1 MQKNIIKKGDTGKY
15 FVELAAVFCNT
26 SERTPGTKSERKYEG
41 MLLLRQ
47 KGFEKARYGASEIR
61 IHSNNKS
68 IVIEQ
73 LKQIASLYPPRKDLT
88 IIDMGELKHD

>member
-1 MQKNIIKKGDTGKY
+1 MQKHTINLGCSNKY
-15 FVELAAVFCNT
+15 YVEAAAIFCN
-26 SERTPGTKSERKYEG
+26 ENEQTPEIKSERKYEG
-41 MLLLRQ
+41 MLLIRQ
-47 KGFEKARYGASEIR
+47 KGFERARYGASEIR

-88 IIDMGELKHD
+88 IIDMGELS